1 MMMQGSIMATPCAQ
15 LSLASS
21 SFVGQVA
28 AIPTGRVRWS
38 TSAIAPCE
46 SSNSNMRKTIC
57 SLPADNLRVVQTVRM
72 AVLMP
77 LAAAAVLAISPLRG
91 ASTSPKFFPH
101 VSLRLW

>member
-1 MMMQGSIMATPCAQ
+1 MATPCAQ

-38 TSAIAPCE
+38 TCAIAPCE
-46 SSNSNMRKTIC
+46 SSNNSNMRKTIC

-91 ASTSPKFFPH
+91 ASTSLPVFPH
-101 VSLRLW
+101 VFS

>member
-1 MMMQGSIMATPCAQ
+1 MMMQGSIMATPCVQ

-28 AIPTGRVRWS
+28 AISTGRVRWS

-77 LAAAAVLAISPLRG
+77 LAAAAVLATSPLRG
-91 ASTSPKFFPH
+91 ASTSPKFSTCF
-101 VSLRLW
+101 S